1 MARKTNEEALREYLE
16 ECNDINEERAVF
28 VNWLMFDFKYEDWKD
43 IMMALTVWRDYQEE
57 KEEKKLAYYKEMA
70 EKDAGWKEFYE
81 KYVEEKN
88 DAERKSA

>member
-16 ECNDINEERAVF
+16 ECNDINEERSVL
-28 VNWLMFDFKYEDWKD
+28 VNWLMFDYKYEDWKD

-57 KEEKKLAYYKEMA
+57 KEEKKLAYYKEMV
-70 EKDAGWKEFYE
+70 EKDESWKEFYE